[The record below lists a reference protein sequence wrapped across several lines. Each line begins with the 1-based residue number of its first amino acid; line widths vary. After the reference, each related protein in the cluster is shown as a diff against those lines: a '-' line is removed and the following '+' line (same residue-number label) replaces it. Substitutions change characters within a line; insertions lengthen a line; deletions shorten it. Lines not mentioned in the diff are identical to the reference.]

1 MKTLLMLAIL
11 AMVTTIATA
20 NMQVNPSGQVQCPQ
34 QQPFPQPQQSSPL
47 QPQQPF
53 PQQSQQPFP
62 HQPQQSS
69 PQPQQP
75 YPQQPFPQQPQQPY
89 PQQPQQPFPQQ
100 PQQPYPQQPQQ
111 PFPQQPQQPVPQ
123 QPQQQFPQQPQQ
135 PVPQQPLQ
143 QFPQQPQQPFPQQPQ
158 QPVPQQPLQQ
168 FPQQPQQPFPQ
179 QPQQLVPQQSQQPF
193 PQTQQPQQPFPQQQQ
208 PSIQLSLQQQLN
220 PCKNV
225 LLQQCS
231 PVALVS
237 SLRSKISPQSECQ
250 VMQQQCCQQLAQIPQ
265 QLQCAAIHSV
275 VHAIIMQQEQREGV
289 QILLPQSHQQHV
301 GQGALAQVQGIIQP
315 QQLSQLEVVRSLVLQ
330 NLPTMRNVYVPR
342 QCSTIQAPFASIVT
356 GIVGH

>member
-11 AMVTTIATA
+11 AMATTIATA

-34 QQPFPQPQQSSPL
+34 QQPFPQPQQ
-47 QPQQPF
+47 PQQLF
-53 PQQSQQPFP
+53 PQT
-62 HQPQQSS
+62 QQSS
-69 PQPQQP
+69 PQ
-75 YPQQPFPQQPQQPY
+75 QPQQVTS
-89 PQQPQQPFPQQ
+89 QP
-100 PQQPYPQQPQQ
+100 
-111 PFPQQPQQPVPQ
+111 
-123 QPQQQFPQQPQQ
+123 
-135 PVPQQPLQ
+135 
-143 QFPQQPQQPFPQQPQ
+143 
-158 QPVPQQPLQQ
+158 
-168 FPQQPQQPFPQ
+168 
-179 QPQQLVPQQSQQPF
+179 QQPF
-193 PQTQQPQQPFPQQQQ
+193 PQTQQPQQPFPQPQQPQQLFPQTQQSSPQQPQQVTSQPQQPFPQPQPQTQQSIPQPQQPFPQPQQPFPQSQEQFPQVHQPQQPSPQQQQ

-237 SLRSKISPQSECQ
+237 SLRSKIFPQSECQ

-330 NLPTMRNVYVPR
+330 NLPTMCNVYVPR

>member
-11 AMVTTIATA
+11 AMATTIATA

-34 QQPFPQPQQSSPL
+34 QQPFPQPQQSSPQ

-62 HQPQQSS
+62 QQPQQSS

-75 YPQQPFPQQPQQPY
+75 YPQQPFPQQP
-89 PQQPQQPFPQQ
+89 
-100 PQQPYPQQPQQ
+100 
-111 PFPQQPQQPVPQ
+111 
-123 QPQQQFPQQPQQ
+123 
-135 PVPQQPLQ
+135 
-143 QFPQQPQQPFPQQPQ
+143 
-158 QPVPQQPLQQ
+158 
-168 FPQQPQQPFPQ
+168 
-179 QPQQLVPQQSQQPF
+179 
-193 PQTQQPQQPFPQQQQ
+193 Q

-237 SLRSKISPQSECQ
+237 SLRSKIFPQSECQ

-330 NLPTMRNVYVPR
+330 NLPTMCNVYVPR